1 MNRESQLIDH
11 TLLSPTATAAQV
23 QELCDEAVEHD
34 FWSVCISPCRVGLA
48 ADHLRDTD
56 VRVCTVI
63 GFPSGAHVS
72 TVKAAE
78 TRQAVADGADE
89 VDMVINI
96 GAVKDGDWEQVKQ
109 DIAAVVDAAGEGVLV
124 KVILETCL
132 LDDEEIVQACQCAR
146 DAGAHFVKTSTG
158 FSTGGASVH
167 AVQLMRATVG
177 ESMGVKASGGIRSRE
192 TLETMVAA
200 GASRIGASAGVALL
214 GGAQ

>member
-1 MNRESQLIDH
+1 M
-11 TLLSPTATAAQV
+11 
-23 QELCDEAVEHD
+23 
-34 FWSVCISPCRVGLA
+34 
-48 ADHLRDTD
+48 
-56 VRVCTVI
+56 CTVI

-78 TRQAVADGADE
+78 TRQVVADGADE

-96 GAVKDGDWEQVKQ
+96 GAVKDGDWEQVRQ

>member
-34 FWSVCISPCRVGLA
+34 FWSVCISPCRVELA

-96 GAVKDGDWEQVKQ
+96 GAVKDGDWEQVRQ
-109 DIAAVVDAAGEGVLV
+109 DIAAVVDAAGEDVLV

-158 FSTGGASVH
+158 GASVH

-177 ESMGVKASGGIRSRE
+177 ESMGVKASGGIRNRE
-192 TLETMVAA
+192 TFETMVAA